1 MPLKIIR
8 DDITKV
14 KADAIV
20 NTANPYPRYA
30 AGTDRA
36 VYEAAGADQLLAQRK
51 RIGIISEGQVA
62 VTDAFALPARF
73 IIHTVGPQWKD
84 GNSGEFDILR
94 ACYANSLQKAYD
106 LGCDSVAFPLIATGV
121 YGFPKDQ
128 ALQTAV
134 SCIGSFLMHH
144 EMLVLLVVF
153 DMDSYQLSTRFMGQ
167 VQSFIDETR
176 IAEAVKKEYSIQSE
190 NRIERNVFCSCHKEE
205 PSHFGSSF
213 QDELVS
219 LSVAQTLEDTKTFQE
234 KMFEIMEKK
243 GMVSTDVYKAANI
256 DRKLFSKIRS
266 DKFYK
271 PSKTT
276 AIAFALALE
285 LPLSEMQ
292 DMLRKAGFT
301 LSHSSKFDIIVEF
314 FVQQGNYNVFEI
326 NEALFAFDQRLIG
339 M

>member
-36 VYEAAGADQLLAQRK
+36 VYETAGADQLLAQRK

-144 EMLVLLVVF
+144 ELLVLLVVF

-190 NRIERNVFCSCHKEE
+190 NRIERNVFCSCRKEE

-213 QDELVS
+213 QDELAS

-234 KMFEIMEKK
+234 KMFEIMEEK

-256 DRKLFSKIRS
+256 DRKLFSKIQCNKEYHPKKKTAMAICIALRL
-266 DKFYK
+266 DMEQ
-271 PSKTT
+271 SKDLLARADWAFSPNRKMDLVIMA
-276 AIAFALALE
+276 AIANH
-285 LPLSEMQ
+285 MY
-292 DMLRKAGFT
+292 
-301 LSHSSKFDIIVEF
+301 DI
-314 FVQQGNYNVFEI
+314 NEI
-326 NEALFAFDQRLIG
+326 NEVLFAMDLDLLA
-339 M
+339 